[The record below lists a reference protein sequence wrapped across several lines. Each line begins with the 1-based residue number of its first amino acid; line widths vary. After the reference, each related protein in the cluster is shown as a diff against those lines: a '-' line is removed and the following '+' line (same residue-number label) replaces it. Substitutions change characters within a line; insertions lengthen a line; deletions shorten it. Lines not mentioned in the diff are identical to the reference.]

1 MVRLQEVVL
10 LAAITVNLQLGYC
23 LNTGTHGVY
32 RLPDERKQ
40 NIRNNSDFILGQS
53 FAMDVALLFTEI
65 SFLFLFFYEILSPFV
80 FVNCLVKIINYLYI
94 RMIPIPSC
102 RLSPF
107 SFCLFANPMLHRSNY
122 VLSRTC
128 IPYKITHIIPTAIPR
143 EHHRQ

>member
-23 LNTGTHGVY
+23 LNTGTHGIYTVY

-94 RMIPIPSC
+94 RIIPIPSC

-122 VLSRTC
+122 VLS
-128 IPYKITHIIPTAIPR
+128 P
-143 EHHRQ
+143 EHVSPIRLPI

>member
-53 FAMDVALLFTEI
+53 FAMDVALLFAEI
-65 SFLFLFFYEILSPFV
+65 FFLFLFFYEIIF
-80 FVNCLVKIINYLYI
+80 I
-94 RMIPIPSC
+94 
-102 RLSPF
+102 
-107 SFCLFANPMLHRSNY
+107 SFCICK
-122 VLSRTC
+122 LSRKD
-128 IPYKITHIIPTAIPR
+128 Y
-143 EHHRQ
+143 